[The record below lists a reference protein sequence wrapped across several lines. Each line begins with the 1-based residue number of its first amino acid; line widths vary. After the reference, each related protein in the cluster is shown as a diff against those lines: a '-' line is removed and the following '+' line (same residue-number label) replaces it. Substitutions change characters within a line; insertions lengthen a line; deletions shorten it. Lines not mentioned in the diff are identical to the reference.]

1 MKIND
6 FLKNRKTLIVIIS
19 VALVAVLLG
28 VHTLFTNTVL
38 SSGDDRGDWMLSS
51 KVDPRVTEIM
61 QRGSEALRED
71 TSAMTE
77 NTVSSSTSETKAPA
91 TGTTAAATT
100 TKAAGTTAATRATTR
115 AVTQAPTASQQE
127 NIPFA
132 TAVAPAAAVD
142 YSEQWDLGYLLAVD
156 NPDTT
161 YACAKINLT
170 DEDRSLLENLCYGE
184 FGTGGFIGAS
194 LIAQCVKDAMCFDGY
209 TSVAE
214 VIRECRYDGSTDI
227 GTNDECRQAVRYIF
241 DENHDAVQHRMLY
254 MYNPYMVQSSFHE
267 SQNFILSYAGVRFFD
282 RWGA

>member
-1 MKIND
+1 MRINE
-6 FLKNRKTLIVIIS
+6 FLKNRKTLIVVIS

-38 SSGDDRGDWMLSS
+38 SSAGNSAELVSSS
-51 KVDPRVTEIM
+51 KVNPRVGEIM

-77 NTVSSSTSETKAPA
+77 NTVSSSTSETKAV
-91 TGTTAAATT
+91 TTAAAKT
-100 TKAAGTTAATRATTR
+100 TTAATSAPQTTAR
-115 AVTQAPTASQQE
+115 AVQTTAPSQQE

-132 TAVAPAAAVD
+132 TAVAPAEDVD
-142 YSEQWDLGYLLAVD
+142 YAEQWDLGYLLAVD

-161 YACAKINLT
+161 YACAKVTLT
-170 DEDRSLLENLCYGE
+170 DEDRDLLERLCYGE

-209 TSVAE
+209 TSVEE
-214 VIRECRYDGSTDI
+214 VIRECRYDGSTEM

-241 DENHDAVQHRMLY
+241 DENHDAVQHRLLY
-254 MYNPYMVQSSFHE
+254 MYNPYMVQSAFHE

>member
-1 MKIND
+1 MKINE
-6 FLKNRKTLIVIIS
+6 FLRNRKTLIVLIS

-38 SSGDDRGDWMLSS
+38 SSADNGSDLVSSS
-51 KVDPRVTEIM
+51 KVNPRITEIM
-61 QRGSEALRED
+61 QRGSDALRED

-91 TGTTAAATT
+91 TTHN
-100 TKAAGTTAATRATTR
+100 GTTAATKAATMAAATTR
-115 AVTQAPTASQQE
+115 AAQTTTIAQQE

-132 TAVAPAAAVD
+132 TAVAPDSPAD
-142 YSEQWDLGYLLAVD
+142 YAEQWDLGYLLAVD

-161 YACAKINLT
+161 YACAKITLT
-170 DEDRSLLENLCYGE
+170 DEDRDLLERLCYGE

-227 GTNDECRQAVRYIF
+227 GTSDECRQAVRYIF